1 MRKKLGLWVAGSA
14 AIILLGWGVTAL
26 VTGDGKSKDSAE
38 VAAISFAKDPT
49 YYTEKYRPQYHLSP
63 ETGNMS
69 DPNGLVYFEGNIINS
84 IKIAVNGAMRLVV
97 I

>member
-38 VAAISFAKDPT
+38 VAAISLRRIRLIIQKNIDRNIT
-49 YYTEKYRPQYHLSP
+49 YHRRRA
-63 ETGNMS
+63 
-69 DPNGLVYFEGNIINS
+69 I
-84 IKIAVNGAMRLVV
+84 
-97 I
+97 

>member
-1 MRKKLGLWVAGSA
+1 
-14 AIILLGWGVTAL
+14 
-26 VTGDGKSKDSAE
+26 
-38 VAAISFAKDPT
+38 
-49 YYTEKYRPQYHLSP
+49 
-63 ETGNMS
+63 MS